1 MAMAQHETESLGSS
15 DLDALVFWLLLL
27 LTVAVACLSALWSLS
42 TLQLDHDALDA
53 YDPSVAVDVSQG
65 DFVSIDDALSRSGR
79 HVVFDRLM
87 EVECSVCMEYL
98 GQEEEVRILRPC
110 LHQFHSACIDKW
122 FQGRNATCPLCRT
135 PTSA

>member
-1 MAMAQHETESLGSS
+1 MLHT
-15 DLDALVFWLLLL
+15 
-27 LTVAVACLSALWSLS
+27 
-42 TLQLDHDALDA
+42 DHDALDA

-87 EVECSVCMEYL
+87 EVECSVCKESL

-110 LHQFHSACIDKW
+110 LHQVCGLILWIGSCTWLALLKIHYFIDNNQK
-122 FQGRNATCPLCRT
+122 
-135 PTSA
+135 